1 MTETGPGKI
10 VRIFNIIMPLPA
22 IALILVYRD
31 CGTSCSY
38 LRGTLFGVDLSVV
51 GIMFMVVL
59 AVIHLPGLGRF
70 EVPVRNVRTGLL
82 SGALGGEVVLIRF
95 QLVHDVY
102 CAYCLAFCAVVLL
115 LFILNA
121 RTMNLLPAVGSAA
134 AGALCFYFFFD
145 GSVLPLF

>member
-1 MTETGPGKI
+1 
-10 VRIFNIIMPLPA
+10 
-22 IALILVYRD
+22 
-31 CGTSCSY
+31 
-38 LRGTLFGVDLSVV
+38 
-51 GIMFMVVL
+51 MFMVVL

-82 SGALGGEVVLIRF
+82 SGAMGGEVVLIRF

-121 RTMNLLPAVGSAA
+121 RTMNLVPAVGSAA